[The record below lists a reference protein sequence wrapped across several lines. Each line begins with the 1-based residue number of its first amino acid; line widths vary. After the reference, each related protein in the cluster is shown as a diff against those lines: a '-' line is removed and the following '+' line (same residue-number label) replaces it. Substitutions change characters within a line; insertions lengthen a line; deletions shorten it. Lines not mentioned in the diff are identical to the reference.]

1 VSGVHQEF
9 SPRVA
14 EQAVHWLI
22 EMQGGA
28 LDPRQQQAMQHW
40 LQAHE
45 EHRRAWEHIQRVN
58 QRLRGL
64 SSPLAHAAL
73 QVPRSASRRRAL
85 KTWLILGVGGAA
97 GLTLQQHN
105 PLPTLLAD
113 YRSPVGERRRQS
125 LDDGIV
131 LQLNT
136 RSAADVRF
144 DGQQRVVRLLEG
156 ELALDVARDARPL
169 LLRTA
174 EGALQLDSGR
184 FNVREFEGFSLVSVF
199 SGKASFLGQALLP
212 GQRARF
218 STNGWQAI
226 APLDSNSGAWVD
238 GMLVASQMRLGDF
251 LAELGR
257 YRQGQLGCSERVA
270 DLRVSGSYPLDDS
283 ERILQMLEVALPVKV
298 RRFTRYWVTVE
309 PRVS

>member
-73 QVPRSASRRRAL
+73 QAPRSASRRRAL
-85 KTWLILGVGGAA
+85 KTLLILGVGGAA

-125 LDDGIV
+125 LDDGSV

-144 DGQQRVVRLLEG
+144 DVQQRLVRLLEG
-156 ELALDVARDARPL
+156 EIQLTVANDTRPLHLLTDFGLLQLSSGQYNLRHYPHYSQLAVYQGNASLAGNELSAGRQAGFNGPQWQANQALDRNA
-169 LLRTA
+169 
-174 EGALQLDSGR
+174 
-184 FNVREFEGFSLVSVF
+184 
-199 SGKASFLGQALLP
+199 
-212 GQRARF
+212 
-218 STNGWQAI
+218 
-226 APLDSNSGAWVD
+226 GAWVD
-238 GMLVASQMRLGDF
+238 GMLVAAHMRLGDF
-251 LAELGR
+251 LDELGR
-257 YRQGQLGCSERVA
+257 YRRGQLNCAPEA
-270 DLRVSGSYPLDDS
+270 AELLISGSYPLADS
-283 ERILQMLEVALPVKV
+283 ERILDLLEVALPVRV

-309 PRVS
+309 ARA